1 MYGGPQGSFVISSN
15 SDRAKTYR
23 AKAMNALQ
31 HNNMTPEQMIHKI
44 ERTGRGGRNVSTLR
58 DKDNIPLLFFSDGHS
73 TSLVAWHPDYKMGEW
88 ILVYKRSSLSTLAY
102 YDLIKTY
109 PVVQQPVATEPQQ
122 PATKPSTEP
131 QQPTAKPAT
140 EPAKGPQQPATGTEK
155 PTQESIIAP

>member
-109 PVVQQPVATEPQQ
+109 PVVQQPDVTEPQQPSATEPQQ
-122 PATKPSTEP
+122 PATCP
-131 QQPTAKPAT
+131 
-140 EPAKGPQQPATGTEK
+140 EK
-155 PTQESIIAP
+155 PTKESIIAP

>member
-23 AKAMNALQ
+23 AKAMSALQ

-58 DKDNIPLLFFSDGHS
+58 DKDNCPLLFFSDGHS

-88 ILVYKRSSLSTLAY
+88 ILVYNRSSLSTLAF
-102 YDLIKTY
+102 YDILKTY
-109 PVVQQPVATEPQQ
+109 PVVQQPVTEPQKPPTTEQ
-122 PATKPSTEP
+122 PQS
-131 QQPTAKPAT
+131 
-140 EPAKGPQQPATGTEK
+140 
-155 PTQESIIAP
+155 TQEPTIAP

>member
-1 MYGGPQGSFVISSN
+1 MMYGGPQGSFVISSN

-23 AKAMNALQ
+23 AKAMSALQ

-109 PVVQQPVATEPQQ
+109 PVQETEE
-122 PATKPSTEP
+122 KPSVDPVQETE
-131 QQPTAKPAT
+131 
-140 EPAKGPQQPATGTEK
+140 EK
-155 PTQESIIAP
+155 PSVDPVQETLQESNVVP